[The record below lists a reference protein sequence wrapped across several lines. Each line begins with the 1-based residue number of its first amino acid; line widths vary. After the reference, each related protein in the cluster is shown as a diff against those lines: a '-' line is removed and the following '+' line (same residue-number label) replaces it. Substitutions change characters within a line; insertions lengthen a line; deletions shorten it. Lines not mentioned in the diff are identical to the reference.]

1 METPNSILAPG
12 IKLLCDLF
20 QPRCQL
26 DSDRSQTRLRS
37 RRVHAEDVAG
47 AFDLT
52 PFSLEHMTISTK
64 MSEHYN
70 YGTRIHLDERND
82 GLVHEGFKHTELET
96 DTQQTAR
103 NQRRVFLVDV
113 LARRLARRPVSVCS
127 TTGQGAH

>member
-1 METPNSILAPG
+1 M
-12 IKLLCDLF
+12 
-20 QPRCQL
+20 
-26 DSDRSQTRLRS
+26 
-37 RRVHAEDVAG
+37 HAEDVAG

-82 GLVHEGFKHTELET
+82 GLVHEGFKHTELEA
-96 DTQQTAR
+96 DTQQTAC

-113 LARRLARRPVSVCS
+113 LARRLAGFAFCRVEQIGTEPAQLVIARG
-127 TTGQGAH
+127 TA